1 MRKKGKL
8 TDDQVRAIRAVAVA
22 RSRTPSDDELAKTYG
37 ISKRTVRGIMARE
50 LYKSVPDNPPDSTS

>member
-22 RSRTPSDDELAKTYG
+22 RTHTPSDDELAKTYG

-50 LYKSVPDNPPDSTS
+50 LYKSVPDKPTEPAS